1 MEEVVRFAL
10 LDDDA
15 AVHHHHHVRHFQ
27 REFDFVGDDDH
38 RPAFRRQLLDGVQ
51 HFLHQLGV
59 ERRGGFVKE
68 HQFGAD
74 GERAGD
80 ADALLLPARELPGV
94 MFASVGEAD
103 FFQQVLGVVA
113 RFIDRPALDDDR
125 PFHDVFPRGFVREE
139 VVVLEDHAGFAA
151 QGEDVFFARFAGEV
165 DGKRRG
171 AVEGDRPRFRHF
183 QRVQAAEE
191 GGFAAAGGA
200 EDDDDAAFGDVE
212 VDAVQDGVVAEGFVD
227 VADGEHVIWRCS
239 GRDGAPGGFAR
250 ARGRSRRSSKP
261 APLRCTPAGSRS
273 WRWRFVVRRG
283 RVR

>member
-1 MEEVVRFAL
+1 MRAFFCGVAGNSHIALLRPDLLQEAPRAFVLRAVEEVVRFAL

-51 HFLHQLGV
+51 HFLHQLGA
-59 ERRGGFVKE
+59 ERRGGFVKQE
-68 HQFGAD
+68 GGVA

-80 ADALLLPARELPGV
+80 ADALLLAAGELPGV

-113 RFIDRPALDDDR
+113 RFVHASALDDDR
-125 PFHDVFPRGFVREE
+125 PFHDVFPRGFVRKE

-165 DGKRRG
+165 NGKG
-171 AVEGDRPRFRHF
+171 GCAVEGYRPHFRHF
-183 QRVQAAEE
+183 QRV
-191 GGFAAAGGA
+191 
-200 EDDDDAAFGDVE
+200 
-212 VDAVQDGVVAEGFVD
+212 
-227 VADGEHVIWRCS
+227 
-239 GRDGAPGGFAR
+239 
-250 ARGRSRRSSKP
+250 
-261 APLRCTPAGSRS
+261 
-273 WRWRFVVRRG
+273 
-283 RVR
+283 